1 MSYNLIPSFSA
12 TSLPIY
18 LPPDPYSLA
27 IVITIG
33 VFVFFSSIVLIF
45 AGFSTSALF
54 SFKLLVSFTNKT
66 TANINANPSA
76 TGPALN
82 TPIIPY
88 AWLNII
94 IAGINIT
101 ICLESDNIAL
111 FVLFPIAWKKIPDGI
126 WTPLNIQ
133 SNKYVLNAKHANSI

>member
-1 MSYNLIPSFSA
+1 MI
-12 TSLPIY
+12 
-18 LPPDPYSLA
+18 
-27 IVITIG
+27 ITG
-33 VFVFFSSIVLIF
+33 VLVFFSSIVLILDI
-45 AGFSTSALF
+45 FSSVESP

-88 AWLNII
+88 IWLNII
-94 IAGINIT
+94 IDGINIT

-111 FVLFPIAWKKIPDGI
+111 FVLFPIAWKNIPDGI
-126 WTPLNIQ
+126 WTPLNMQ